1 MINAGATQQE
11 STDVGADG
19 LKNLRAELD
28 RIDERLLD
36 TVRQRIACC
45 VRIGHYKREH
55 NLPVRQ
61 PHRIGIVQQRAARY
75 AEAHGMDATFLC
87 RLYDLIIGEACR
99 VEDVVIDNALQTNPD
114 DLS

>member
-1 MINAGATQQE
+1 VINPGATQQD
-11 STDVGADG
+11 SADVDAEG
-19 LKNLRAELD
+19 LKDLRAELD

-36 TVRQRIACC
+36 ILRQRIACC

-61 PHRIGIVQQRAARY
+61 PHRASIVQQRAARY
-75 AEAHGMDATFLC
+75 AEAHGMDATFLR

-99 VEDVVIDNALQTNPD
+99 VEDVVIDNAPRPNPG
-114 DLS
+114 DLP